1 MYSEITKQTSP
12 SNQPWNSCLTASR
25 GPSPPCKKCSCEHLG
40 LLLPA
45 KLQWI
50 ILSSNA
56 TEEFLLVWSFRIE
69 VCLMEVKN
77 YFDFNQCPTWPCTA
91 SCDRGTCEGISL
103 RSRSREEAVSKNTL
117 VTSLALSFS
126 TGTTLNP
133 YKIIYYCTIWL
144 KNNAWIWRCCCL

>member
-12 SNQPWNSCLTASR
+12 SNQPWNSCPTASR
-25 GPSPPCKKCSCEHLG
+25 EPSPPCKKYSCEHLG
-40 LLLPA
+40 PLLPA

-133 YKIIYYCTIWL
+133 YKIKHVLLYYLT
-144 KNNAWIWRCCCL
+144 